1 VEIKRE
7 ISSEQRIQLDAGLK
21 KSGLELM
28 DVRKSILIEKIKII
42 IFELIHY
49 SDYPLKIN
57 LSD

>member
-7 ISSEQRIQLDAGLK
+7 ISSELRIQLDAGLK

-42 IFELIHY
+42 IIELIHY

>member
-21 KSGLELM
+21 KTGLELM

-42 IFELIHY
+42 IIELIHY